1 MKLLNFGSLNID
13 YVYSVEHFVQPG
25 ETLSSNKLER
35 FCGGKG
41 LNQSIAIARAGVPVW
56 HAGKIGGE
64 GGMLLELLRQA
75 GVDTSN
81 VEKSERMT
89 GHAIIQVDQ
98 TGQNCI
104 LLHGG
109 ANTDIEE
116 AFIDRVLAQFGEG
129 DILLLQNEQ
138 NNLPYLMERA
148 HARGLRIACNPSP
161 IDRGLLQYPFTYV
174 KWFILN
180 EIEGNALTG
189 KSEPEDIA
197 DTLLDRYPHA
207 AVVLTLGKQ
216 GVLYRD
222 AETSLRHGIY
232 RVKPVDTTGAGDTF
246 TGYFLAGICQG
257 LSIEEILRR
266 ASVASSIAVSRK
278 GAAPSIPVLQEVLD
292 AKVEIAE

>member
-64 GGMLLELLRQA
+64 GDMLLELLRQA

-81 VEKSERMT
+81 VERSERMT

-197 DTLLDRYPHA
+197 DTLLERYPHA
-207 AVVLTLGKQ
+207 AVVLTLGQQ

-266 ASVASSIAVSRK
+266 ASAASSIAVSRK

-292 AKVEIAE
+292 AKLEMAE